1 MFYRTIPS
9 HFLHILFISPLCITD
24 YYRFCSLG
32 FISPKWISLS
42 IIWLGILYCKHPM
55 GKILSLY
62 FNVFNRWFFINH
74 IYSAV
79 LFDFKTQS
87 GEISAIFSGWKPLRE
102 DNKEQL

>member
-1 MFYRTIPS
+1 MFLI
-9 HFLHILFISPLCITD
+9 
-24 YYRFCSLG
+24 G
-32 FISPKWISLS
+32 
-42 IIWLGILYCKHPM
+42 G
-55 GKILSLY
+55 
-62 FNVFNRWFFINH
+62 FFINH